1 MSGYY
6 RWLGLPI
13 EASSYAH
20 SIDYG
25 LLLIHA
31 AMLLIFVLWGIFFA
45 YLLVRYRQRDGVPAT
60 RDDERHG
67 WGSLIPDLIVMAFEI
82 ALIVFYAIPVWS
94 RIKVD
99 EPMGKVNTID
109 IVAQQ
114 FAWNVH
120 YPGPDGKFGKSD
132 PKLVSFTNPI
142 GLNLK
147 DPAAKDDIVLSDEI
161 HLPVDVPTLFNLS
174 SLDVIHDF
182 AIAAFRV
189 KQDIVPGMMIP
200 VWVTPTKVGTYELF
214 CAQLCGF
221 GHSLMHGRVIV
232 QSQKDYQAWLKSM
245 APAPSAAAQPAN
257 SANSF

>member
-13 EASSYAH
+13 EASGYAH

-31 AMLLIFVLWGIFFA
+31 AMLAIFVLWGIFFA
-45 YLLVRYRQRDGVPAT
+45 YLLIRYRRKDGVPAK
-60 RDDERHG
+60 RDSGHGG
-67 WGSLIPDLIVMAFEI
+67 WGSLIPDLIVMVFEI
-82 ALIVFYAIPVWS
+82 GLIVLYAIPVWS

-99 EPMGKVNTID
+99 EPMGKVNTVD

-132 PKLVSFTNPI
+132 PKMVSFTNPV
-142 GLNLK
+142 GLDLK
-147 DPAAKDDIVLSDEI
+147 DPAAKDDIVLANEI
-161 HLPVDVPTLFNLS
+161 HLPVGVPTLFNLS

-182 AIAAFRV
+182 SIVPFRL

-200 VWVTPTKVGTYELF
+200 VWVTPTRVGTYELF

-232 QSQKDYQAWLKSM
+232 ESEKDYQAWLKSM
-245 APAPSAAAQPAN
+245 APAQAAAQPAG